1 MRNAGP
7 AATQPPTSG
16 VPAGPRNAGYPPVAA
31 QAGTGRRLAPFRNP
45 VGLPRTMPIPL
56 SPGPG
61 QDDLAAVL
69 DRLEQEHFSGHLDW
83 AGDEAAGRL
92 VLLQGLVIEAHW
104 SEGTGAGAWDQ
115 EPAMQRFLT
124 ITPGGQLTGYPLD
137 PSFVWSYSAI
147 MAGHDRPQDR
157 NLSNVQWP
165 VLLERAIAR
174 RLTGVVQVTAGNQQ
188 AYLFLF
194 QGRTLGEYRPAP
206 PWLEEAPGAGGAL
219 CGRPGSRVDV
229 YTAREPGE
237 LETLNHV
244 LWPVERVAAAL
255 GKEALAVLGPR
266 GQQVVKLLNGAGG
279 DPQALRAACARA
291 RQVTRIFIGA
301 EEYEQLG
308 RRWDALLARLR

>member
-1 MRNAGP
+1 MG
-7 AATQPPTSG
+7 G
-16 VPAGPRNAGYPPVAA
+16 V
-31 QAGTGRRLAPFRNP
+31 GRRIVPFRNP
-45 VGLPRTMPIPL
+45 VGLPRTIPIPL
-56 SPGPG
+56 GPG
-61 QDDLAAVL
+61 QEDRAAL
-69 DRLEQEHFSGHLDW
+69 MDRLEQEHFSGHLAW
-83 AGDEAAGRL
+83 AGDEAVGRL

-115 EPAMQRFLT
+115 EPALQRFLT
-124 ITPGGQLTGYPLD
+124 APQGGAGRGELIGYPLD
-137 PSFVWSYSAI
+137 PGFVWSYSAI

-165 VLLERAIAR
+165 VLLERATGR
-174 RLTGVVQVTAGNQQ
+174 RLTGVVQVTAGNEQ
-188 AYLFLF
+188 AYLFLA
-194 QGRTLGEYRPAP
+194 QGRTLGEYRPDP
-206 PWLEEAPGAGGAL
+206 PWLEEAPGVGGAL
-219 CGRPGSRVDV
+219 CSRPGSRVDV

-237 LETLNHV
+237 LETLNYV

-266 GQQVVKLLNGAGG
+266 GQQVVKLLSGAGN